1 MDKNVLNLS
10 AFEKALKSLEEIII
24 RYQKEKD
31 DTAIRDA
38 LIQRFEYTY
47 SLAIKM
53 IKRYLKILTEPYEK
67 RAALGFFLTIW
78 KYGLFTGKKGT

>member
-53 IKRYLKILTEPYEK
+53 IKRFLKIYLTENE
-67 RAALGFFLTIW
+67 
-78 KYGLFTGKKGT
+78 